1 MDKGLG
7 HWIRKNRGWASAVA
21 APGEAWPTKTDVHC
35 HWCCH
40 AFSGIPVPLPTAH
53 DDKTDVFKVTGVFCS
68 WSCAKAYNIYS
79 SASNWG
85 ERGELLYILYKRT
98 VPPPER
104 NPGGIPVALP
114 KTHLKIFGGTLDID
128 EFRAMSG
135 NTKCERAI
143 FAKIDCAKIRF
154 MDSSVAAHMGPSA
167 SSQPAPPLKTLT
179 FENLPAGKN
188 ETLKL
193 RRSKPLPT
201 KTSNILE
208 KVLGLKPTATT
219 SERDPK

>member
-1 MDKGLG
+1 MDSKGLG
-7 HWIRKNRGWASAVA
+7 YWMRKNRGWASATA
-21 APGEAWPTKTDVHC
+21 SEGEAWPKATHVHC

-40 AFSGIPVPLPTAH
+40 TFDGIPIPLPTAH
-53 DDKTDVFKVTGVFCS
+53 DDRTDVFKVTGVFCS

-85 ERGELLYILYKRT
+85 ERSELLYLLYKRT
-98 VPPPER
+98 VPPGER

-114 KTHLKIFGGTLDID
+114 RTHLKMFGGKLDID

-135 NTKCERAI
+135 SAMCERSI
-143 FAKIDCAKIRF
+143 FAKIDCAKVGF
-154 MDSSVAAHMGPSA
+154 MDPSA
-167 SSQPAPPLKTLT
+167 TQSGPAAPLPPQAPLKPLT

-208 KVLGLKPTATT
+208 KVLGLKSTAT
-219 SERDPK
+219 SEQGPK